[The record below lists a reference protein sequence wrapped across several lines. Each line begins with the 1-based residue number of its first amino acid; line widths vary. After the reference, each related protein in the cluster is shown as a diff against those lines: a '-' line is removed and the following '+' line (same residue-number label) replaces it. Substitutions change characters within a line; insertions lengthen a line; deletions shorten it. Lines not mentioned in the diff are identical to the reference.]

1 MSVIMVSRDGPT
13 DWLQACDSR
22 FPPKAPGT
30 TTIRPLHP
38 VTPALCSTSPK
49 TRDCST
55 TPETNNYKYNGGSAA
70 AYAKGYMDKEAPK
83 KGSPSALHEHL
94 RIQKQRHEQ
103 HDEHPP
109 SPE

>member
-1 MSVIMVSRDGPT
+1 
-13 DWLQACDSR
+13 
-22 FPPKAPGT
+22 
-30 TTIRPLHP
+30 
-38 VTPALCSTSPK
+38 
-49 TRDCST
+49 
-55 TPETNNYKYNGGSAA
+55 
-70 AYAKGYMDKEAPK
+70 MDKEAPK